1 MISLSESQK
10 KAIEHIAGPAI
21 VIAGPGSGK
30 TLTIVNRII
39 NLINSGVDSSSIAVL
54 TFSKT
59 AALNMNE
66 RLVKAIG
73 PTNAFLGTFHSL
85 AYGILRT
92 SFGLK
97 DVCVLSE
104 SEKRKMLGQ
113 IVTNHGLDETYD
125 SELIIKILNTISKQK
140 NSNEYKKISVNAY
153 SESISAEQLDE
164 IITEYEEFIQETG
177 KIDFDDMIIKCLDK
191 LSLNNEIL
199 QKYRNRYEYILI
211 DEFQDI
217 NPPQYELIMQIKN
230 SNNNIFVVGD
240 DDQAIYGFRG
250 SAPNVMQKFIDDF
263 PGAKCIY
270 LTDNYR
276 SCENIISLA
285 TRVIDDNK
293 VRMHKDFGSKKT
305 GGTVCIKCLESRK
318 EEEEYIYKMLRNI
331 SKEEADSTAIILRT
345 NREVALYTSYLKS
358 RGIQIREIRKT
369 VSIFN
374 SKEMEDIKAFLRF
387 VYEGEKRRDLMVF
400 LNKPNIYLQRAAFS
414 SETVNKD
421 DVLKYYRNNLAM
433 QNTLNNYFEKIN
445 LAKQMPTSL
454 AIRLFFKSMGYE
466 KYVLEKEKNLSNI
479 NVLRDNLKTISG
491 IFDKYKGD
499 IGVDAYVENMR
510 SEYEG
515 NKQERSIS
523 PGVKVMTMHA
533 SKGLEFEN
541 VILPDINEGVIP
553 AKNMS
558 EEELEEER
566 RLFYVAVTRA
576 ISNLTI
582 ISTKER
588 NRDVSRFLKSNDQ
601 TLYSNISSNS
611 ALSKNSSKASAT
623 ASYSSSSSM

>member
-73 PTNAFLGTFHSL
+73 PTDAFLGTFHSL

-153 SESISAEQLDE
+153 SESVSAEQLDE

-240 DDQAIYGFRG
+240 ISIVDKIRRIKRG
-250 SAPNVMQKFIDDF
+250 A
-263 PGAKCIY
+263 Y
-270 LTDNYR
+270 Y
-276 SCENIISLA
+276 SCE
-285 TRVIDDNK
+285 K
-293 VRMHKDFGSKKT
+293 V
-305 GGTVCIKCLESRK
+305 
-318 EEEEYIYKMLRNI
+318 
-331 SKEEADSTAIILRT
+331 A
-345 NREVALYTSYLKS
+345 
-358 RGIQIREIRKT
+358 
-369 VSIFN
+369 
-374 SKEMEDIKAFLRF
+374 
-387 VYEGEKRRDLMVF
+387 
-400 LNKPNIYLQRAAFS
+400 
-414 SETVNKD
+414 
-421 DVLKYYRNNLAM
+421 
-433 QNTLNNYFEKIN
+433 
-445 LAKQMPTSL
+445 
-454 AIRLFFKSMGYE
+454 
-466 KYVLEKEKNLSNI
+466 
-479 NVLRDNLKTISG
+479 
-491 IFDKYKGD
+491 
-499 IGVDAYVENMR
+499 
-510 SEYEG
+510 
-515 NKQERSIS
+515 
-523 PGVKVMTMHA
+523 
-533 SKGLEFEN
+533 
-541 VILPDINEGVIP
+541 
-553 AKNMS
+553 
-558 EEELEEER
+558 
-566 RLFYVAVTRA
+566 
-576 ISNLTI
+576 
-582 ISTKER
+582 
-588 NRDVSRFLKSNDQ
+588 
-601 TLYSNISSNS
+601 
-611 ALSKNSSKASAT
+611 
-623 ASYSSSSSM
+623 